1 MEQKL
6 IQNQGLKTP
15 TRSEQIL
22 SAHPRMKATE
32 AHALLAYN
40 DSVPGVAFR
49 WSNAE
54 GLSNDF
60 PTSICRE
67 SEHHVRNKP
76 VLALEYC
83 VL

>member
-1 MEQKL
+1 M
-6 IQNQGLKTP
+6 QNEESKTP

-40 DSVPGVAFR
+40 DSVPSVAFR

-54 GLSNDF
+54 GLLNDLT
-60 PTSICRE
+60 TSICRA